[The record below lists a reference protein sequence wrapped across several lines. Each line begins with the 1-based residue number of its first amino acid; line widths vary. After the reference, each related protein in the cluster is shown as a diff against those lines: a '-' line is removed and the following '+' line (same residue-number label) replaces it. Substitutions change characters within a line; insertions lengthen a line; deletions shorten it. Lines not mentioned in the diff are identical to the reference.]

1 MKQSGFVIS
10 LDSLAALSVL
20 LTILTFSAF
29 YINSVEFSARNN
41 ALLKENTM
49 DALVVME
56 KQGML
61 ADAIASDKVNDI
73 RAFMNQL
80 PGYFCIDLAV
90 YNENDLN
97 SPVLSVLRPGCEKN
111 FDYSATLNRSFVVGS
126 NDANFYIARATGWFK
141 VN

>member
-1 MKQSGFVIS
+1 MNESGFVIS
-10 LDSLAALSVL
+10 MDSLLALSVL
-20 LTILTFSAF
+20 ITMLTFSAF

-41 ALLKENTM
+41 SLLKENTM

-61 ADAIASDKVNDI
+61 ADAVANDKVSDI
-73 RAFMNQL
+73 RTFMNQL
-80 PGYFCIDLAV
+80 PSYFCVDLAV

-97 SPVLSVLRPGCEKN
+97 NQVLSVLRPGCEKN
-111 FDYSATLNRSFVVGS
+111 FDYSATLNRSFVVGR
-126 NDANFYIARATGWFK
+126 NDANFYIARATAWFK